1 MIPYLA
7 NKIFFA
13 VFFKYLVVTI
23 FICKNDKFST
33 LNLHRKTWRIFS
45 SAIYKNQSVIL
56 YWYYI
61 HILII
66 IGISSCRLYLL
77 PSCSKYTYLVTFE
90 G

>member
-66 IGISSCRLYLL
+66 IWYIFLPFVSFAIVFKIYISCNI
-77 PSCSKYTYLVTFE
+77 
-90 G
+90 